1 MRIVKKYLSFFAHI
15 FVV

>member
-1 MRIVKKYLSFFAHI
+1 MRIVKKYLSFFANI